1 MHQLTLPF
9 ETTAE
14 PFPAEPPDGV
24 FIPALDLAWQ
34 APELAEPVTRWGSI
48 ARASEISGTYHFYT
62 DDYRFSA
69 LTRDPGRLV
78 ASGCRVAVEPN
89 YSTWPEME
97 PVRFWDGIRLKR
109 ALACHWGRAGVK
121 LIADLGVDPVFRAA
135 NFAGIPRGW
144 RAYAVRHQR
153 GIGLDEIGRDHAAA
167 CAHAGT
173 SEILFVVVG
182 GWRRVR
188 DRCAAR
194 RWSWVAEDLHRA
206 RGSTD
211 GTRTW

>member
-9 ETTAE
+9 EAEAE
-14 PFPAEPPDGV
+14 PFPAGPPPDV
-24 FIPALDLAWQ
+24 FIPALDLGWQ
-34 APELAEPVTRWGSI
+34 ATELTGPVTRWGSI
-48 ARASEISGTYHFYT
+48 ARSAAMGGTYHFYT
-62 DDYRFSA
+62 CDTKFTA
-69 LTRDPGRLV
+69 LARDPHRLV
-78 ASGCRVAVEPN
+78 ASGCRGAVEPN

-97 PVRFWDGIRLKR
+97 PARFWDGVRLKR

-173 SEILFVVVG
+173 SEILFIIVG
-182 GWRRVR
+182 GWRKVR
-188 DRCAAR
+188 DLCAR
-194 RWSWVAEDLHRA
+194 RGWTWVAEDLHRA
-206 RGSTD
+206 RGSID